1 MHNAKHGHNSAKKK
15 KKVILFNGY
24 QRHNMT
30 FVNKA
35 VVNF

>member
-1 MHNAKHGHNSAKKK
+1 MLSMDIILQKKK

-30 FVNKA
+30 FMNKA

>member
-1 MHNAKHGHNSAKKK
+1 MLSMDIILQK

-30 FVNKA
+30 FMNKA

>member
-1 MHNAKHGHNSAKKK
+1 MHNAKHGHNSAK

-30 FVNKA
+30 FMNKA